1 MSRRYLAD
9 CYYVLKLETN
19 ACKSYFLQ
27 IKEPADTR
35 LFLDGQPGAG
45 KTTFVKRICYL
56 WGQRLHGTPAIQMV
70 PTIQEYTVILP
81 IILKFINNENTL
93 MDILSSQMQFLSI
106 FEICA
111 VIKHIEKNPKDT
123 LLLLD
128 GYDEYNGQSYI
139 ENVILKKENEDVHCM
154 ATARPHAVEQIKR
167 HSSQAVQQHVRLCS
181 FSDDQVKQY
190 IKQFCQSYGLPE
202 GTGEELM
209 ETLQK
214 RPDLLE
220 VVKIPIRTEM
230 ICVVWAVDGKLG
242 DTLADLYERFIL
254 HLITHWD
261 KKLPTSSR
269 YAKLSDEE
277 IWQVNQ
283 PFFFKVGELANKW
296 TKHSNLCSMYSDK
309 EIEDVLEGD
318 HTKLIDIG
326 LLTKSYPSYSPKASK
341 WSFPHLTFQ
350 EYFIAYLLG
359 NDTDGEYTNSFITK
373 CKSYHYRVLSKY
385 ELVFTFL
392 TSTYPEKAN
401 KIITRLLQE
410 ETDKVGSEELFDM
423 VCEQFQNVLVSQAMD
438 IPLPV
443 HLNLESHKLNNNI
456 LNVLD
461 QSRNE
466 SNLRHLSLDKPIQF
480 KKFLDIVSIEEL
492 NVTTRNEKELNLVNE
507 KIKHLS
513 YLTSLSIDSTVRFC
527 VPGQED
533 TLKNIQE
540 QKLNYLSITGPGA
553 LEDVARN
560 ISRFTN
566 LDTLRVDESSNTN
579 DKTNGQKILSALK
592 ANKFLKQVNFSVMDL
607 DDIIIKEDV
616 AIKVKV
622 HVKKLKPGTL
632 KITSDMQTRDSTLA
646 LHTLDLGHNNLENE
660 GRPLGEFMAK
670 VSGLRVLG
678 LADCKLKPTMIQE
691 MVDAMT
697 KVQLP
702 CKLQTL
708 NMGQY
713 EKCNRNKLN
722 SAGSALGKLLRLM
735 PELQILDLED
745 CNLKSNDFDAMAY
758 ELSEVSTKL
767 QTLNLGGNELG
778 EANKGGSQ
786 FLQHMLELK
795 ALKAGGYNSDDPI
808 PAICG
813 AVDTGTLTRMSILDV
828 SDSSVDS
835 KNMAKLS
842 EHLHFMKFLNVLNL
856 KGLDGINLEDYN
868 PIYKNVPP
876 SLTHL
881 NVNSDQTITKE
892 TPYDILGSK
901 RRFNKL
907 LRLNINLTES
917 DLGLLQELLEEIN
930 PNIQVYNNANEN
942 LWRTYVL
949 NEMNS

>member
-1 MSRRYLAD
+1 
-9 CYYVLKLETN
+9 
-19 ACKSYFLQ
+19 
-27 IKEPADTR
+27 
-35 LFLDGQPGAG
+35 
-45 KTTFVKRICYL
+45 
-56 WGQRLHGTPAIQMV
+56 MV
-70 PTIQEYTVILP
+70 PTVEEYTVILP
-81 IILKFINNENTL
+81 IILKFINKENTL

-106 FEICA
+106 CEICA
-111 VIKHIEKNPKDT
+111 VIKHIEENPKDT

-139 ENVILKKENEDVHCM
+139 ENVILKKENADVYCM
-154 ATARPHAVEQIKR
+154 ATARPHAIEQIKR
-167 HSSQAVQQHVRLCS
+167 HSSQAVQKHVRLCE
-181 FSDDQVKQY
+181 FSEEQVKQY
-190 IKQFCQSYGLPE
+190 ITQFCRSYGLPE
-202 GTGEELM
+202 ETGEELM

-261 KKLPTSSR
+261 KKLPTSSQ

-283 PFFFKVGELANKW
+283 PFFFKVGKLANKW

-326 LLTKSYPSYSPKASK
+326 LLTKSYPSYSTKASK

-359 NDTDGEYTNSFITK
+359 NDTDGEYTNSFITR
-373 CKSYHYRVLSKY
+373 CKEYHFRFLSKY
-385 ELVFTFL
+385 ELIFTFL
-392 TSTYPEKAN
+392 TSTYPEKSN
-401 KIITRLLQE
+401 EIITQLLLE
-410 ETDKVGSEELFDM
+410 ETDKVGSEELFDII
-423 VCEQFQNVLVSQAMD
+423 CEQFQQVLVSQAMD
-438 IPLPV
+438 IPLPF
-443 HLNLESHKLNNNI
+443 HLNLESHKRLNINI
-456 LNVLD
+456 LNVLYI
-461 QSRNE
+461 NKVYIKPE
-466 SNLRHLSLDKPIQF
+466 TKSNLRHLSLDKPIQF
-480 KKFLDIVSIEEL
+480 QKFLDIVNIKEL
-492 NVTTRNEKELNLVNE
+492 NVTMRNEKELNLVNE
-507 KIKHLS
+507 KIKHLCN
-513 YLTSLSIDSTVRFC
+513 LTSLSIDSTVRLC

-533 TLKNIQE
+533 ILKNVQE
-540 QKLNYLSITGPGA
+540 KKLRYLSITGPGA
-553 LEDVARN
+553 LEVVARD
-560 ISRFTN
+560 IFRFTS
-566 LDTLRVDESSNTN
+566 LDQLHVDESSNTN

-592 ANKFLKQVNFSVMDL
+592 ANQLIKQVNFSVMDL

-632 KITSDMQTRDSTLA
+632 KITSDMPTRDSTLA
-646 LHTLDLGHNNLENE
+646 LHTLDLSHNNLENE
-660 GRPLGEFMAK
+660 GRPLGEFIAK
-670 VSGLRVLG
+670 VSGLRVLS
-678 LADCKLKPTMIQE
+678 LADCKLKPAMIQE

-702 CKLQTL
+702 CNLQTL
-708 NMGQY
+708 SMGQY

-722 SAGSALGKLLRLM
+722 SAGSALGKLLKHM

-745 CNLKSNDFDAMAY
+745 CNLKSNDFDAMADV
-758 ELSEVSTKL
+758 LSEKSTKL
-767 QTLNLGGNELG
+767 KALNLGGNELG
-778 EANKGGSQ
+778 EANKGGSW

-813 AVDTGTLTRMSILDV
+813 AVDTGALTRMSTLDI
-828 SDSSVDS
+828 SYSSVDS

-842 EHLHFMKFLNVLNL
+842 EHLHFMNFLTVLNL
-856 KGLDGINLEDYN
+856 KGLDGIKMEDYN
-868 PIYKNVPP
+868 HIYKNVPP

-881 NVNSDQTITKE
+881 NVNSDQTLTKE

-930 PNIQVYNNANEN
+930 PNIEVYNNANEN
-942 LWRTYVL
+942 IWGPYVL

>member
-1 MSRRYLAD
+1 M
-9 CYYVLKLETN
+9 
-19 ACKSYFLQ
+19 
-27 IKEPADTR
+27 
-35 LFLDGQPGAG
+35 
-45 KTTFVKRICYL
+45 
-56 WGQRLHGTPAIQMV
+56 
-70 PTIQEYTVILP
+70 
-81 IILKFINNENTL
+81 
-93 MDILSSQMQFLSI
+93 
-106 FEICA
+106 
-111 VIKHIEKNPKDT
+111 
-123 LLLLD
+123 
-128 GYDEYNGQSYI
+128 
-139 ENVILKKENEDVHCM
+139 
-154 ATARPHAVEQIKR
+154 
-167 HSSQAVQQHVRLCS
+167 
-181 FSDDQVKQY
+181 
-190 IKQFCQSYGLPE
+190 
-202 GTGEELM
+202 
-209 ETLQK
+209 
-214 RPDLLE
+214 
-220 VVKIPIRTEM
+220 
-230 ICVVWAVDGKLG
+230 
-242 DTLADLYERFIL
+242 
-254 HLITHWD
+254 
-261 KKLPTSSR
+261 
-269 YAKLSDEE
+269 
-277 IWQVNQ
+277 
-283 PFFFKVGELANKW
+283 
-296 TKHSNLCSMYSDK
+296 
-309 EIEDVLEGD
+309 
-318 HTKLIDIG
+318 
-326 LLTKSYPSYSPKASK
+326 
-341 WSFPHLTFQ
+341 
-350 EYFIAYLLG
+350 LG
-359 NDTDGEYTNSFITK
+359 NDKNDNIRDKFADR
-373 CKSYHYRVLSKY
+373 CKEYHYRFLSKY
-385 ELVFTFL
+385 ELIFTFL
-392 TSTYPEKAN
+392 TSVYPEKAN
-401 KIITRLLQE
+401 EIITQLLQK
-410 ETDKVGSEELFDM
+410 ETDKVGSDELFDI

-443 HLNLESHKLNNNI
+443 HLNIESHKLNNNI

-507 KIKHLS
+507 KIKYLS
-513 YLTSLSIDSTVRFC
+513 NLTSLSIDSTVRFC

-533 TLKNIQE
+533 ILKNIQE
-540 QKLNYLSITGPGA
+540 KEFRYLSITGPGA
-553 LEDVARN
+553 LEVVARN
-560 ISRFTN
+560 INRFTK

-616 AIKVKV
+616 VIKVKV

-646 LHTLDLGHNNLENE
+646 LHTLDLSHNNLENE

-670 VSGLRVLG
+670 VSGLRVLS

-691 MVDAMT
+691 MVEAVT
-697 KVQLP
+697 KIQLP

-745 CNLKSNDFDAMAY
+745 CNLKSNDFDAMAD

-767 QTLNLGGNELG
+767 HTLNLGGNELG
-778 EANKGGSQ
+778 EAKKGGSR

-795 ALKAGGYNSDDPI
+795 ALKAGGYNSDYPI

-813 AVDTGTLTRMSILDV
+813 AVDTGALTRMSILDV

-842 EHLHFMKFLNVLNL
+842 EHLHFMKFLNKLNL

-868 PIYKNVPP
+868 LIYKNVPP

-907 LRLNINLTES
+907 LKLNITLTES

-930 PNIQVYNNANEN
+930 PKIKVYNNANEN
-942 LWRTYVL
+942 LWRIFL
-949 NEMNS
+949 DEMNSEIINVKSSIKQLISK